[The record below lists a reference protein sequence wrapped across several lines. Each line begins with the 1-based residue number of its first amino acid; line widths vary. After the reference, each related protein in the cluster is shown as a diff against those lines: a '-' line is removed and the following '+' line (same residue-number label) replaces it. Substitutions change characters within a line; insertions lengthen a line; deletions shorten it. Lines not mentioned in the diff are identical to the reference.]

1 MVEYNHYGFDSKTIA
16 MRVVNSFFP
25 VTPANL
31 SVGHN
36 IDVIKVGIN
45 YRFWSPGPVVARY

>member
-1 MVEYNHYGFDSKTIA
+1 MNVIN
-16 MRVVNSFFP
+16 NSFA

-31 SVGHN
+31 NVRHD
-36 IDVIKVGIN
+36 IDTVKVGIN